1 MNILLC
7 LLCII
12 AIFIAL
18 FLVIALFIKKDYQV
32 ERETIIEKPKDEVFA
47 YLKSLKNQNEWSV
60 WSQMDPNMKNEYI
73 GIDGTVGFISKWKG
87 NNKVGEGEQEIK
99 KITAGERIDN
109 ELRFMKPWKSSSEAY
124 FITEAISES
133 STKVKW
139 GLKGN
144 MPYPMNA
151 MSIIMNMDKMLG
163 KDFQQGLENLKKK
176 LES

>member
-60 WSQMDPNMKNEYI
+60 WSQMDPNMKNEYT

-87 NNKVGEGEQEIK
+87 N
-99 KITAGERIDN
+99 ITAGERIDN